1 MTQFKKSFGKFEW
14 LDLEKPKPKDL
25 IELTQP
31 FHIDFN
37 LLEDA
42 LEHGHLPKLEKHGD
56 FTFII
61 LRAYSVEPHQNHA
74 TVAKL
79 SNKIAFLIN
88 ETQLIT
94 IHQKPFEFL
103 DKFKAEEFEE
113 SESLMLSIIL
123 EMIRTFEVPMQ
134 WLSDKMDENEKEI
147 FLNKNGKISIEHLYY
162 QKAKARICRKLLQL
176 SQNVLNQLVVREQ
189 YISTL
194 QDIKESTVSYLLHYD
209 EVIEDAHS
217 ILNTHLSLSAQKSN
231 EVMKLLTIFSAFF
244 LPLTFIVGV
253 YGMNFEYLPE
263 LSWKYGYFLTW
274 GIMIAISVIIFAW
287 FKRRKFV

>member
-103 DKFKAEEFEE
+103 DKFKEEEFEE

>member
-31 FHIDFN
+31 FHIDLN

>member
-31 FHIDFN
+31 FHIDLN

-103 DKFKAEEFEE
+103 DKFKEEEFEE
-113 SESLMLSIIL
+113 SENLMLSIIL

-176 SQNVLNQLVVREQ
+176 SQNVLNQLVVQEQ

-194 QDIKESTVSYLLHYD
+194 QDIKESTISYLLHYD

-263 LSWKYGYFLTW
+263 LTWKYGYFLTW

>member
-25 IELTQP
+25 LELTEP
-31 FHIDFN
+31 FHIDLN

-56 FTFII
+56 FTFVI
-61 LRAYSVEPHQNHA
+61 LRAYSVEPHLNHA
-74 TVAKL
+74 TVTKL

-88 ETQLIT
+88 ESRLIT
-94 IHQKPFEFL
+94 IHQKPFSFL
-103 DKFKAEEFEE
+103 EKFKSEEFED
-113 SESLMLSIIL
+113 SEALMLAIIQ
-123 EMIRTFEVPMQ
+123 EMIVTFESPMQ

-147 FLNKNGKISIEHLYY
+147 FLSKNGKISIEHLYY

-176 SQNVLNQLVVREQ
+176 SQAVLNQLIVKQDYV
-189 YISTL
+189 SNL
-194 QDIKESTVSYLLHYD
+194 QDIKESTVNYMLQLD

-217 ILNTHLSLSAQKSN
+217 IMNTHISLNSQKSN
-231 EVMKLLTIFSAFF
+231 DVMKLLTIFSAFF

-253 YGMNFEYLPE
+253 YGMNFDHMPE
-263 LSWKYGYFLTW
+263 LGWKWGYYLTW
-274 GIMIAISVIIFAW
+274 GIMIAVSVVIFAW
-287 FKRRKFV
+287 FKRKKFV

>member
-25 IELTQP
+25 LELTQP
-31 FHIDFN
+31 YHIDLN

-74 TVAKL
+74 TVAQL

-88 ETQLIT
+88 ESRLIT

-103 DKFKAEEFEE
+103 EKCKNEDFED
-113 SESLMLSIIL
+113 SEALMLSIIL
-123 EMIRTFEVPMQ
+123 EMITTFEAPMQ
-134 WLSDKMDENEKEI
+134 WLSEKMDENEKEI
-147 FLNKNGKISIEHLYY
+147 FLSKRGKISIEHLYY

-176 SQNVLNQLVVREQ
+176 SQNVLNQLTVEEK
-189 YISTL
+189 YISNL
-194 QDIKESTVSYLLHYD
+194 QDIKESAISYMLHYD
-209 EVIEDAHS
+209 EVIEDAHA

-253 YGMNFEYLPE
+253 YGMNFDYMPE
-263 LSWKYGYFLTW
+263 LGWKWGYYLTW
-274 GIMIAISVIIFAW
+274 GVMITVSIVIFTW
-287 FKRRKFV
+287 FKRKKFV